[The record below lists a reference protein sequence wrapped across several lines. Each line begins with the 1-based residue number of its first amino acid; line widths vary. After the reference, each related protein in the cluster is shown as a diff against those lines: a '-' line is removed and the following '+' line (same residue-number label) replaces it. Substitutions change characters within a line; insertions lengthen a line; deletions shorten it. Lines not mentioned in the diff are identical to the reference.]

1 MRPSI
6 FDVALSYENG
16 NNGVIKSNTNVVV
29 HTNRLWYGNNSTVS
43 AYRATAYDEQ
53 GRIVDSIEG
62 YFLEPATN
70 FRLSKVEGKKK
81 AIMSGQYNIIP
92 KARMLKKVNDTREKN
107 GLKPIEDLKYDWYV
121 DSPPGR
127 SFVAIHGGRI
137 WEHTQGCFLPG
148 ETFEY
153 NEETKDYKI
162 KNSSTKKK
170 ELFDFFNR
178 YGKKGIKIDVGPY
191 IDELY

>member
-81 AIMSGQYNIIP
+81 
-92 KARMLKKVNDTREKN
+92 R
-107 GLKPIEDLKYDWYV
+107 
-121 DSPPGR
+121 
-127 SFVAIHGGRI
+127 
-137 WEHTQGCFLPG
+137 
-148 ETFEY
+148 
-153 NEETKDYKI
+153 
-162 KNSSTKKK
+162 
-170 ELFDFFNR
+170 
-178 YGKKGIKIDVGPY
+178 
-191 IDELY
+191 